1 MSDDAL
7 EQGGT
12 VAEPANLED
21 AIKALRAKD
30 APVAPEDVEAP
41 ESDDQGTEHDEHWSE
56 PGEQHNGSA
65 SPDGV
70 GGESQASYESLAT
83 GEAGGSADTIGA
95 AGTEYQG
102 SYTNEDYNQIQQ
114 RIVASVRQQAAMAAN
129 ERFRQE
135 GIEKATLTQLYQRDE
150 DTGRVTFHNPDDPDR
165 PFESRAQAQAWV
177 DSYNQQVEAEWVNYA
192 NQMQQQFASQTLP
205 AMRLIQ
211 FAPIY
216 DSMDQRTQRYFDAVI
231 EDYAVKDSTGAVIGY
246 SCDLNAA
253 HAQAQRLAAIEGGAN
268 VKEVQDAGGQT
279 MAKTIANAPSSPALD
294 ATTSGS
300 DTSAEK
306 KESPKNLEDA
316 FKILNKNKRKGAK

>member
-30 APVAPEDVEAP
+30 APVAPENVEAP
-41 ESDDQGTEHDEHWSE
+41 EADDQGAEPEEHGSE
-56 PGEQHNGSA
+56 AGVQHNGSA

-70 GGESQASYESLAT
+70 GGEPQASYESLAN
-83 GEAGGSADTIGA
+83 GEAGGPADTIGA
-95 AGTEYQG
+95 AGAEYQE
-102 SYTNEDYNQIQQ
+102 SYTNEDYDQIQQ
-114 RIVASVRQQAAMAAN
+114 RIIASVRQQAAMAAN

-253 HAQAQRLAAIEGGAN
+253 HAQAQRLAAIEGGTN
-268 VKEVQDAGGQT
+268 VQTIQDGGGNVVAQ
-279 MAKTIANAPSSPALD
+279 AAPSAPSSPALD

-300 DTSAEK
+300 DTSAGK
-306 KESPKNLEDA
+306 QESPKNLEDA
-316 FKILNKNKRKGAK
+316 FKLLNKNKRKGAK